1 MNIFCQFWT
10 YFIPCSSVSIVN
22 FQPVK
27 THWARLN
34 VYFAVINWYVLR
46 RWNKFQKDLVFFWSQ
61 QILNYFFWKKWNFE
75 IIPITFT
82 CFGKKIRFRRHLSH
96 LLKLTNLFSKNMS
109 KFRANNHVLFVLI
122 FYSQIKKMIS
132 DTFAMKSIDFL
143 NWKIPK
149 DYFFSINEY
158 HMSILILFQICSYDS
173 IILLFF
179 VLKMTIKIFFDINP

>member
-1 MNIFCQFWT
+1 MFKVNNRNTRARCEIYLKLTIKLPEWRHWCSSGIFFVNFEHFLSILNIFHTF
-10 YFIPCSSVSIVN
+10 YCSSVSIVN
-22 FQPVK
+22 FQPVN

-143 NWKIPK
+143 NWKMPK
-149 DYFFSINEY
+149 E
-158 HMSILILFQICSYDS
+158 
-173 IILLFF
+173 
-179 VLKMTIKIFFDINP
+179 